1 MTEEPRT
8 PERSFRKRWKLVACL
23 LFFALFYYVF
33 SPLWDSWPTL
43 NMKHGEAF
51 QDRQP
56 TPTEIEKGKS
66 YLARWQIQRVM
77 PRDLMF
83 RVKPALW
90 IIAGR
95 TLDGMTKEE
104 VVRCFGEPKECH
116 PLCEPIDSCDDF
128 LVFDLHEGSQC
139 ELGVEFRKG
148 KVFNTFLE
156 ANL

>member
-1 MTEEPRT
+1 
-8 PERSFRKRWKLVACL
+8 
-23 LFFALFYYVF
+23 
-33 SPLWDSWPTL
+33 
-43 NMKHGEAF
+43 MKGKPGEVL

-66 YLARWQIQRVM
+66 YLARWHFI
-77 PRDLMF
+77 PKILLM
-83 RVKPALW
+83 RVKAIVW

-104 VVRCFGEPKECH
+104 VIRCFGEPKECH
-116 PLCEPIDSCDDF
+116 PLCEPIEACDDF
-128 LVFDLHEGSQC
+128 LAFDLKEGSQC

-156 ANL
+156 VDL